1 MYGWWKAPERTVDAT
16 DAMVSGFI
24 RTSTLAD
31 QRGSLRG
38 TASPLSGGM
47 PAVVLRG
54 GARLRE
60 LRTEAGLNGKDMA
73 DRLGRQRSVSRLE
86 HGKQTPSHPRP
97 P

>member
-1 MYGWWKAPERTVDAT
+1 MSTDFRTA
-16 DAMVSGFI
+16 
-24 RTSTLAD
+24 R
-31 QRGSLRG
+31 
-38 TASPLSGGM
+38 
-47 PAVVLRG
+47 VLLG
-54 GARLRE
+54 VRLRE